1 MDWLKLCRVQLEAT
15 INRVNKPDCSLW
27 SPFTGEKRTMTYFN
41 LTKRSSCHGLGVNG
55 WLCIRSGEVWSG
67 VIPAL
72 VIVVFNVE
80 AGELGEADSQGAA
93 SIVDV
98 LPIQ

>member
-1 MDWLKLCRVQLEAT
+1 M
-15 INRVNKPDCSLW
+15 
-27 SPFTGEKRTMTYFN
+27 
-41 LTKRSSCHGLGVNG
+41 GVNG
-55 WLCIRSGEVWSG
+55 WLGIRSGEVWSG

-93 SIVDV
+93 GVVDV

>member
-1 MDWLKLCRVQLEAT
+1 M
-15 INRVNKPDCSLW
+15 
-27 SPFTGEKRTMTYFN
+27 
-41 LTKRSSCHGLGVNG
+41 GVNG

-72 VIVVFNVE
+72 VIVVLNVE
-80 AGELGEADSQGAA
+80 AGELGEADSQSAA
-93 SIVDV
+93 SVVDV